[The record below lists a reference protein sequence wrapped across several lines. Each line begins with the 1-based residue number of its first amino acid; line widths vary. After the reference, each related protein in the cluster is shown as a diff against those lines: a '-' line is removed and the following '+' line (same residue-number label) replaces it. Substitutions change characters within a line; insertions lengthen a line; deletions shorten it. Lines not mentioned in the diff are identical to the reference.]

1 MRAARSGWDEDR
13 EYRGVMAELRD
24 YEPVQPRGGG
34 QSLRKALERLGAL
47 ALLVGTTALKFGFI
61 FVKFF
66 GFFIS
71 AAAYRLWFG
80 SWTFGIGFVL
90 MILVHELGHVAEA
103 RRQGLEVSWPM
114 FIPFIGAYVKIQHA
128 GLTPWR
134 NALISLAGPFT
145 GGLAAAAV
153 WGVGEARGS
162 SMLLVLGNL
171 GFLLNAFNMLPIGF
185 LDGGHVA
192 GSIREAWRMPV
203 IQFEG
208 GVPVQAFAPDR
219 MRAVIITALY
229 LCLAAALVAGMLATH
244 HAGGR

>member
-1 MRAARSGWDEDR
+1 ME
-13 EYRGVMAELRD
+13 EMRD
-24 YEPVQPRGGG
+24 YKPIQPQGGG
-34 QSLRKALERLGAL
+34 PNIRKTLERIGGL
-47 ALLVGTTALKFGFI
+47 AVLIGTTALKWGFI

-71 AAAYRLWFG
+71 VAAYQLWFG
-80 SWTFGIGFVL
+80 SWTFALGFVL
-90 MILVHELGHVAEA
+90 MILIHELGHAAEA
-103 RRQGLEVSWPM
+103 RRQGLKVSWPM
-114 FIPFIGAYVKIQHA
+114 FIPFVGAYVKIQHA

-145 GGLAAAAV
+145 GGLAALAV
-153 WGVGEARGS
+153 WGIGEARGS
-162 SMLLVLGNL
+162 TMLLVLGNI

-185 LDGGHVA
+185 LDGGHIA
-192 GSIREAWRMPV
+192 SAIREAWHMPV

-219 MRAVIITALY
+219 TRAVIIAALY
-229 LCLAAALVAGMLATH
+229 IGLAVALVAGMLATN